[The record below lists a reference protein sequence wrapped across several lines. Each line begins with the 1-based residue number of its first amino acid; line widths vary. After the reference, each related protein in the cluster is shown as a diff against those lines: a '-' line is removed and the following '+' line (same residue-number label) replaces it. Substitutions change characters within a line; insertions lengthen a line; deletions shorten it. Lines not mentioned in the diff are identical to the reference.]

1 MVVHINKNLTLFTTQ
16 NLNIRYHIN
25 KNIYDT
31 AFRDLYE
38 LIHTD
43 EHLNL
48 KNDIKYNSEKL
59 YAELSID
66 IKHINE
72 KFPKIKEFIKERF
85 KLDLDELLTLNEF
98 ENIEIITF
106 DFPEFAELHNHIINE
121 ENISRIKLLEQFE
134 SNSSNIFEELIKLG
148 KISVEEL
155 HDIHKRLISEGK
167 NFEI

>member
-1 MVVHINKNLTLFTTQ
+1 MVYVNKNLTLFATQ

-48 KNDIKYNSEKL
+48 KNDIRYNSEKL

-85 KLDLDELLTLNEF
+85 ELDLDELLEYEEF
-98 ENIEIITF
+98 KDISIITF
-106 DFPEFAELHNHIINE
+106 DFPEFAELHNYIINE
-121 ENISRIKLLEQFE
+121 ENISKIKVLEQFE
-134 SNSSNIFEELIKLG
+134 SNSSNIFMELVKLG

>member
-1 MVVHINKNLTLFTTQ
+1 MVFTNKNLTLFVTK

-43 EHLNL
+43 EHINL

-66 IKHINE
+66 INHINE
-72 KFPKIKEFIKERF
+72 KFTKIKEFLKEKF
-85 KLDLDELLTLNEF
+85 ELDLDELLEYEEF
-98 ENIEIITF
+98 KDINIITF
-106 DFPEFAELHNHIINE
+106 DFPEFTELHNHIINE
-121 ENISRIKLLEQFE
+121 ENLNKIKVLEQFE
-134 SNSSNIFEELIKLG
+134 NNNSNLFEELIKLG
-148 KISVEEL
+148 KITDDEL

>member
-1 MVVHINKNLTLFTTQ
+1 MVFVNKNLTLFATQ

-85 KLDLDELLTLNEF
+85 ELDLDELLEYEEF
-98 ENIEIITF
+98 KDINMITF
-106 DFPEFAELHNHIINE
+106 DFPEFTELHNHIINE
-121 ENISRIKLLEQFE
+121 ENLSKIKVLEQFE
-134 SNSSNIFEELIKLG
+134 SNSSNLFEELIKLG

>member
-1 MVVHINKNLTLFTTQ
+1 MVYVNKNLTLFATQ

-31 AFRDLYE
+31 AFRNLYE

-48 KNDIKYNSEKL
+48 KNDIRYNSEKL

-85 KLDLDELLTLNEF
+85 ELDLDELLEYEEF
-98 ENIEIITF
+98 KDISIITF
-106 DFPEFAELHNHIINE
+106 DFPEFVELHNYIINE
-121 ENISRIKLLEQFE
+121 ENISKIKVLEQFE
-134 SNSSNIFEELIKLG
+134 SNSSNIFMELVKLG